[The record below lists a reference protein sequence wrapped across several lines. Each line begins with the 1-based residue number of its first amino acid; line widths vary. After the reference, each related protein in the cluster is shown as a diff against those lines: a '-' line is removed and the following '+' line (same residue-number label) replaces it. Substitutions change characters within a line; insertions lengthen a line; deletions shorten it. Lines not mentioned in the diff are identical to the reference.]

1 MNEWMGFYV
10 LLLSLWLGHEWITRI
25 DSCKQIVFSTAL
37 NVLRTILLL
46 GAIIALG
53 HADTSSPLQILIG
66 FITVALAT
74 ASALSCHQMARTAI
88 AENSATQTQQTDS
101 GGAQ

>member
-25 DSCKQIVFSTAL
+25 DSCKQVVFSVAL
-37 NVLRTILLL
+37 NVLRTTLLL
-46 GAIIALG
+46 GAIVALG

-66 FITVALAT
+66 FITVALAA
-74 ASALSCHQMARTAI
+74 ASALSCHQLARTAI
-88 AENSATQTQQTDS
+88 DNNSATQAQKTDE
-101 GGAQ
+101 GDAQ